1 MASIEVQ
8 WTMTADIGQRRS
20 DSLIQKARNSGIPT
34 VQMLQ
39 RYAQERFT
47 VRVGLLDGRQALS
60 LKGGVMYHWD
70 TTMADLRRPTADID
84 MHSYGDRSISHDEI
98 LTLFRAACDMELE
111 DGCRFEV
118 AKTSVLEHEHHQ
130 TDGLRVHLRSLVG
143 KSQAPLYL
151 DIGIGGE
158 PPVGLRE
165 LHIVPMFDGDRTVS
179 MKAQPWAYNI
189 AEKLHSIVVR
199 GMSNSR
205 MKDYRD
211 LWVLIGRDIAPDVVA
226 RACEH
231 TFSIR
236 STDMAEDVP
245 EGLLPGFAEGHQPD
259 WERFLERNDIRG
271 VPAELS
277 EVVEALNEHYAT
289 AVMAPDTSPR
299 TGRGR

>member
-1 MASIEVQ
+1 
-8 WTMTADIGQRRS
+8 MTADIGQRRS
-20 DSLIQKARNSGIPT
+20 DSLIQRARNSGIPT
-34 VQMLQ
+34 IQMLQ

-70 TTMADLRRPTADID
+70 TTMVDLRRPTADID
-84 MHSYGDRSISHDEI
+84 MHSYGDRSITHDEI
-98 LTLFRAACDMELE
+98 LTLFRAACDLKIE

-118 AKTSVLEHEHHQ
+118 AKTSVLEHDHHQ
-130 TDGLRVHLRSLVG
+130 SDGLRVHLRSHVG

-151 DIGIGGE
+151 DIGVGGE
-158 PPVGLRE
+158 PPVGLRD

-199 GMSNSR
+199 GMSNTR

-211 LWVLIGRDIAPDVVA
+211 LWVLMDKAIADEDIE

-231 TFSIR
+231 TFRIR
-236 STDMAEDVP
+236 ATELSDDVP
-245 EGLLPGFAEGHQPD
+245 EGLLQAFAEIRQSD
-259 WERFLERNDIRG
+259 WERYLERNDIRG
-271 VPAELS
+271 VPSDLS
-277 EVVEALNEHYAT
+277 DVVFDLNERYSDAVVAT
-289 AVMAPDTSPR
+289 KRPSAVV
-299 TGRGR
+299 

>member
-1 MASIEVQ
+1 MP
-8 WTMTADIGQRRS
+8 ADTGQRRS
-20 DSLIQKARNSGIPT
+20 DSLIQRARNSGIPT
-34 VQMLQ
+34 IQMLQ

-47 VRVGLLDGRQALS
+47 VRVGLLDERQALS

-70 TTMADLRRPTADID
+70 TSMADLRRPTADID
-84 MHSYGDRSISHDEI
+84 MHSYGDLSISHDEI
-98 LTLFRAACDMELE
+98 LGLFRAACDIEID

-118 AKTSVLEHEHHQ
+118 AKTSVLEHDHHQ
-130 TDGLRVHLRSLVG
+130 SDGLRVHLRSHVG

-158 PPVGLRE
+158 PPVGLRD
-165 LHIVPMFDGDRTVS
+165 LHIMPMFDGDRTVT

-211 LWVLIGRDIAPDVVA
+211 LWVLIGKDIGRDVVA
-226 RACEH
+226 QACRH

-236 STDMAEDVP
+236 STELARDMP
-245 EGLLPGFAEGHQPD
+245 EGLLPVFAEEHQAD
-259 WERFLERNDIRG
+259 WERYLERNVISG
-271 VPAELS
+271 VPRELS
-277 EVVEALNEHYAT
+277 EVVADLGEHYAS
-289 AVMAPDTSPR
+289 AVMSPEEVPR
-299 TGRGR
+299 SSR

>member
-1 MASIEVQ
+1 
-8 WTMTADIGQRRS
+8 MTADIGQRRS
-20 DSLIQKARNSGIPT
+20 DSLIQRARNSGIPT
-34 VQMLQ
+34 IQMLQ

-84 MHSYGDRSISHDEI
+84 MHSYGDRSITHDEI
-98 LTLFRAACDMELE
+98 LTLFRAACDLKIE

-118 AKTSVLEHEHHQ
+118 AKTSVLEHDHHQ
-130 TDGLRVHLRSLVG
+130 SDGLRVHLRSHVG

-151 DIGIGGE
+151 DIGVGGE
-158 PPVGLRE
+158 PPVGLRD

-199 GMSNSR
+199 GMSNTR

-211 LWVLIGRDIAPDVVA
+211 LWVLMDKAIADEDIE

-231 TFSIR
+231 TFRIR
-236 STDMAEDVP
+236 ATELSDDVP
-245 EGLLPGFAEGHQPD
+245 EGLLQAFAEIRQSD
-259 WERFLERNDIRG
+259 WERYLERNDIRG
-271 VPAELS
+271 VPSDLS
-277 EVVEALNEHYAT
+277 DVVFDLNERYSDAVVAT
-289 AVMAPDTSPR
+289 KRPSAVV
-299 TGRGR
+299 

>member
-1 MASIEVQ
+1 
-8 WTMTADIGQRRS
+8 MTADIGQRRS
-20 DSLIQKARNSGIPT
+20 DSLIQRARNSGIPT
-34 VQMLQ
+34 IQMLQ

-84 MHSYGDRSISHDEI
+84 MHSYGDRSITHDEI
-98 LTLFRAACDMELE
+98 LTLFRAACDLKME

-118 AKTSVLEHEHHQ
+118 AKTSVLEHDHHQ
-130 TDGLRVHLRSLVG
+130 SDGLRVHLRSHVG

-151 DIGIGGE
+151 DIGVGGE
-158 PPVGLRE
+158 PPVGLRD

-199 GMSNSR
+199 GMSNTR

-211 LWVLIGRDIAPDVVA
+211 LWVLLGKDIADEVIEH
-226 RACEH
+226 ACEH
-231 TFSIR
+231 TFRIR
-236 STDMAEDVP
+236 STELSDGVP
-245 EGLLPGFAEGHQPD
+245 EGLLPVFAEVHQAD
-259 WERFLERNDIRG
+259 WERYLERNDIRG

-277 EVVEALNEHYAT
+277 EVVRDLNKRYSD
-289 AVMAPDTSPR
+289 AVVAYIAPSASS
-299 TGRGR
+299 

>member
-1 MASIEVQ
+1 
-8 WTMTADIGQRRS
+8 MTADIGQRRS
-20 DSLIQKARNSGIPT
+20 DSLIQRARNSGIPT
-34 VQMLQ
+34 IQMLQ

-84 MHSYGDRSISHDEI
+84 MHSYGDRSITHDEI
-98 LTLFRAACDMELE
+98 LTLFRAACDLKME

-118 AKTSVLEHEHHQ
+118 AKTSLLEHDHHQ
-130 TDGLRVHLRSLVG
+130 SDGLRVHLRSHVG

-151 DIGIGGE
+151 DIGVGGE
-158 PPVGLRE
+158 PPVGLRD

-199 GMSNSR
+199 GMSNTR

-211 LWVLIGRDIAPDVVA
+211 LWVLLGKDIADEVIEQ
-226 RACEH
+226 ACEH
-231 TFSIR
+231 TFRIR
-236 STDMAEDVP
+236 ATELSDGVP
-245 EGLLPGFAEGHQPD
+245 EGLLPVFAEGHQAD

-277 EVVEALNEHYAT
+277 EVVRDLNERYSDAVVAT
-289 AVMAPDTSPR
+289 ITPSAST
-299 TGRGR
+299 